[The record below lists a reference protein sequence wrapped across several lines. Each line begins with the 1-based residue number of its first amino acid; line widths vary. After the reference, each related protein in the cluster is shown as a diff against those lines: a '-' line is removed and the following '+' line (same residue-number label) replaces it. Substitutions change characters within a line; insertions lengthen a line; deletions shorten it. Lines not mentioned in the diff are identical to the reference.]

1 MAPAWGGGHDE
12 REQTLNQLLVEMD
25 GFESNEGVILI
36 AATNRPDVL
45 DPALLRPGRFDRR
58 VMVPSPDV
66 RGRAQILAIHAKD
79 IPLDES
85 VNLEKIAKGTP
96 GFTGAELANLMNEA
110 ALLAAR
116 REMDAV
122 SMDDVEAA
130 KDKVLMG
137 AERRSMVISDDEKKT
152 TAYHEAGHALVA
164 AMLPGADPVHRV
176 TIIPRGRALGVTQQ
190 LPTEERF
197 TRDRQFLLDNIAILM
212 GGRAAEQ
219 VALDQV
225 TTGAGNDIERAT
237 GLARRMV
244 CEWGMSEAMGPLAFG
259 KKEEQIFL
267 GREFA
272 QHQDFSEETARSID
286 AEVRKIVT
294 EGYER
299 ASRILKENIKALH
312 DISLEL
318 LDRET
323 ISGDDVRRLLRACL
337 ELNDGAPA

>member
-1 MAPAWGGGHDE
+1 VPA
-12 REQTLNQLLVEMD
+12 
-25 GFESNEGVILI
+25 
-36 AATNRPDVL
+36 
-45 DPALLRPGRFDRR
+45 
-58 VMVPSPDV
+58 PDV
-66 RGRAQILAIHAKD
+66 RGRAQILQIHAKEL
-79 IPLDES
+79 PLDES
-85 VNLEKIAKGTP
+85 VDLEKIAKGTP

-116 REMDAV
+116 RDLEAV
-122 SMDDVEAA
+122 GMDDVEAA

-137 AERRSMVISDDEKKT
+137 AERRSMVISEDEKRT

-164 AMLPGADPVHRV
+164 AMIPGTDPVHRV

-190 LPTEERF
+190 LPEEERF
-197 TRDRQFLLDNIAILM
+197 TRDKQFLLDTIAILM
-212 GGRAAEQ
+212 GGRAAEE

-244 CEWGMSEAMGPLAFG
+244 CEWGMSDAMGPLAFG

-272 QHQDFSEETARSID
+272 QHQDYSEETARSID
-286 AEVRKIVT
+286 GEVRRIVT

-299 ASRILKENIKALH
+299 ASTIVRANLKALN
-312 DISLEL
+312 DISLSL
-318 LDRET
+318 LEKET
-323 ISGDDVRRLLRACL
+323 ISGEEVRRLLGACL
-337 ELNDGAPA
+337 ELDGGATA